1 MSIYGRM
8 AQQQKLSPQM
18 IQQANLLQLSADDL
32 RAEIFAEIEKNPALE
47 ITGDSSYLSAKDS
60 DDHQKFL
67 ESTPDSGPTLQEHL
81 LEQWAVTPLDDF
93 PLRGRILGEQL
104 IQNLDEHGFF
114 IEPCS
119 NFLKEDDSPGLLD
132 HVLEK
137 LHSLDPSGVCCE
149 GIAESLAIQA
159 ENREDCP
166 AFVPDL
172 LKNHFLLLDPPRP
185 PLILRKLHALPPEKK
200 AACTDYSAL
209 TESDIENALD
219 FIRTLN
225 PHPAQDFPSG
235 NSTVFANPDVIVRQ
249 ASEEELEDGSDD
261 FVVELTS
268 GQLPKIAVS
277 KDFRELAETEGAG
290 ARYAS
295 EAVRNARDFLSAVE
309 QRTRTLFL
317 VSNAIVFHQKEF
329 FRKGRAA
336 LVPLKMAEIAE
347 ETGLHEA
354 TVSRAVNGK
363 FLRCTFGVFEL
374 RSFFTGSGGVKTAK
388 PVAAATSADESET
401 LPVSEGSVL
410 SKEAVQAQIRQIL
423 SEHEASGST
432 KKLSDEKIAAAL
444 KNRGIDISR
453 RTVAK
458 YRSQLNIKSSFDR

>member
-1 MSIYGRM
+1 MSIYARM

-18 IQQANLLQLSADDL
+18 IQQANLLQLSSDDL

-67 ESTPDSGPTLQEHL
+67 ESTPDEGPTLQEHL
-81 LEQWAVTPLDDF
+81 LEQWSVTPLEDF

-114 IEPCS
+114 IEPCG
-119 NFLKEDDSPGLLD
+119 NFLEEDDSPGLLD
-132 HVLEK
+132 YVLKK
-137 LHSLDPSGVCCE
+137 LHSLDPSGVCCK
-149 GIAESLAIQA
+149 GVAESLAIQA
-159 ENREDCP
+159 ENRKNCP
-166 AFVPDL
+166 PLVPDL
-172 LKNHFLLLDPPRP
+172 LYNHFPLLDPPRP
-185 PLILRKLHALPPEKK
+185 PLILRKLNALSPEDNP
-200 AACTDYSAL
+200 AGMDYSVL
-209 TESDIENALD
+209 TESDIEDALD

-235 NSTVFANPDVIVRQ
+235 NSTVFANPDVIVRK
-249 ASEEELEDGSDD
+249 ASDEEVEDGSDD

-268 GQLPKIAVS
+268 GQLPTVAVS
-277 KDFRELAETEGAG
+277 EDFRKLAETKGAAG
-290 ARYAS
+290 RYAS

-317 VSNAIVFHQKEF
+317 ISNAIVSHQKEF
-329 FRKGRAA
+329 FRKGRSA
-336 LVPLKMAEIAE
+336 LVPLKMAEVAE

-363 FLRCTFGVFEL
+363 FLRCAFGVFEL
-374 RSFFTGSGGVKTAK
+374 RSFFTGSGGVKAAK
-388 PVAAATSADESET
+388 SVAAKTSADDSEA
-401 LPVSEGSVL
+401 LPVSEDSVL

-432 KKLSDEKIAAAL
+432 KKLSDEKIATAL
-444 KNRGIDISR
+444 KERGIDISR